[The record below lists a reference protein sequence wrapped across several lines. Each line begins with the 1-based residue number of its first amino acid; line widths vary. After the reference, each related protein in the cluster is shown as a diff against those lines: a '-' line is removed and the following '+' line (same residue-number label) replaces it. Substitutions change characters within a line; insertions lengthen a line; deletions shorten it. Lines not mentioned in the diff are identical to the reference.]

1 MFGRMLSFNYFY
13 AYCIAY
19 SMSFQDSIYR
29 VFGGVVQIRLIHSID
44 SN

>member
-1 MFGRMLSFNYFY
+1 MFGRMLSFRIIFTPTV
-13 AYCIAY
+13 AY